1 MDSAYSKGVQDMSK
15 FFLEWKGT
23 EALSEALLKKS
34 QADWETVGN
43 DSLVDMF
50 NRGAHPPG
58 TPEDTRELIL
68 SRNTTKASGV
78 SNFAGEFGY
87 SKDYSV
93 FVEYGHRTRS
103 GGYVPGQYYL
113 KKNVDAQRPIYRS
126 ALLEEMR
133 K

>member
-1 MDSAYSKGVQDMSK
+1 MDSSYSQGVQDMS

-34 QADWETVGN
+34 QADWEQVGN

-78 SNFAGEFGY
+78 SNFSGEFGY
-87 SKDYSV
+87 NKDYA
-93 FVEYGHRTRS
+93 F
-103 GGYVPGQYYL
+103 Q
-113 KKNVDAQRPIYRS
+113 
-126 ALLEEMR
+126 
-133 K
+133 